1 MVQVV
6 VLNANGDSRTLKTSA
21 IGTAAT
27 GAAVAKAFRKTTP
40 ASLIGTYTWGG
51 KRVQIWGWSAGKA
64 GTENKHELPPPHDE
78 SLQFGDM
85 LATLEGGKD
94 FTVDDWN
101 VFYDSAYGGFED
113 ADSEGEEEEEENDE
127 EEVDDVEASDAD
139 SVEEEEESEDGDADE
154 EIESEAEEEE
164 DEEVDDGMDDDDGG
178 GSKRRAPR
186 RRTLAAPEYR
196 RIDMGL
202 RSQIKMPA
210 QPSKRAPKWHTAPEL
225 AEEEYDM

>member
-6 VLNANGDSRTLKTSA
+6 VLNANGESRTLKTSA
-21 IGTAAT
+21 LEAGGAAT

-40 ASLIGTYTWGG
+40 ATLIGTYSWGG
-51 KRVQIWGWSAGKA
+51 KRLQVWGWSAGKA

-85 LATLEGGKD
+85 LVSLEGGKD
-94 FTVDDWN
+94 FTVDDWT
-101 VFYDSAYGGFED
+101 VFYDQAFGGFED
-113 ADSEGEEEEEENDE
+113 VGSDEDEEEDEEDEESDAAEEEESE
-127 EEVDDVEASDAD
+127 
-139 SVEEEEESEDGDADE
+139 VEEEEESEVEGDAEE
-154 EIESEAEEEE
+154 EIESEAE
-164 DEEVDDGMDDDDGG
+164 DEEVDDGMDDDDAGG
-178 GSKRRAPR
+178 SSKRRAPR

-225 AEEEYDM
+225 MEEEYDV